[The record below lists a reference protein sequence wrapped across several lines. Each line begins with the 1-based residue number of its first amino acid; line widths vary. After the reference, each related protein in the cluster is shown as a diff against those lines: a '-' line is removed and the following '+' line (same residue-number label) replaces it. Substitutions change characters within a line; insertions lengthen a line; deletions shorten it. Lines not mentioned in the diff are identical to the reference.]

1 MKRIL
6 SCILVLV
13 VSVTSALAQTR
24 SATSIVIKFRTASS
38 LASPSLP
45 LQTVLS
51 SISRV
56 SISNAERILPDRNSN
71 TLSTIN
77 IFGLDRII
85 ILPLNKNISADSIAL
100 LVSKFS
106 EVEYAEPNHIT
117 HIDLLAKP
125 NDSLYNE
132 QWAHTA
138 MDVLGAWKTTQ
149 GDSTIHIG
157 FVDTGVEW
165 DHPDLIG
172 QFAVNPLEDIN
183 HNGLFDA
190 WSSSEKHL
198 DARGNL
204 VSGDLDGIDQDGNGY
219 IDDVIGYDFVDQE
232 NINFGDAQTRDAI
245 PFDEEPHS
253 HGTAVASVIG
263 AIANN
268 KIGLAGIAPKCK
280 LVALRAFD
288 ATGNAEDDDIATAI
302 IYAANNHIRI
312 VNLSFGDVV
321 PSMLQRDA
329 IRYATAQGVLVVASS
344 GNAGG
349 DGRHYPSDFDECM
362 SVGMTTRDQDG
373 KEVIAVE
380 SQHGEAMDLIAPG
393 GGINVLSVGGY
404 QVLSGT
410 SFSAPAVA
418 AVAGLILAS
427 HPKASNDNLRTILE
441 STTDDQFPLGFD
453 HTHANGRVNAK
464 RAVEFVGAATLKI
477 ASPNTDDVFHIG
489 TVANIRGTVASPLFN
504 YWTLSYAQGLNPD
517 ADVTNPVNW
526 IVIDSSDKQVIDNTL
541 TQFKT
546 KDLASGIYTLRL
558 AMKTSDSRTIE
569 ERMNIVL
576 TDTTQFN
583 TTLEIDTLYDKEKR
597 ILLVS
602 SRSASVTRATLL
614 YRTLNS
620 TNSWQAKN
628 DDRSTK
634 NHYITLTTNDV
645 EAGVPLEL
653 KIVLR
658 TSSGDSSS
666 LSTTATLPNE
676 AISHTGF
683 VQKPYSLPSGYLL
696 DSVITTSGNSNV
708 IESIAPG
715 GANYGAVTVFTFNKT
730 KNKFFGT
737 DSLNIQALPR
747 SVGNITGDGKPEIL
761 LQGSGNDIY
770 IYHGN
775 AAHSILGD
783 LSYVDTSTGLLFAT
797 SLTDV
802 DADGKDELVALATI
816 RSGNSLYQQFEVNK
830 LLPTRTK
837 LGSLINTTLPAPHY
851 AANNYSIADS
861 RSADFLGNGTKQ
873 IVILDDDADLS
884 IFKYDPSSASSFTTI
899 FTDQNDGN
907 SESRNIA
914 VGDFNG
920 DGKPDIAIAFHKSYD
935 VNDDNEYDFNYWT
948 VKVLFNLGN
957 DSFRTAYIDH
967 FNTARSSTPYRS
979 SLGSV
984 HSVTGNKYDDLV
996 LSLFPNFYL
1005 LEFDAAKNTM
1015 RPIWHFPIAN
1025 SPRGAIAFDFDGNGK
1040 REFGF
1045 TAGDSI
1051 NFFEQDQS
1059 LTDKAPA
1066 PAGLEVIPRDVDR
1079 VDLHWSPI
1087 QNATQYYILRAPNV
1101 PNAQYVVI
1109 DSTATTNYI
1118 DSDVANGE
1126 TYIYSVASFV
1136 PTFTNPSSTP
1146 APGIF
1151 CFVHPTPRVTINSWD
1166 QNRLRLH
1173 TSQLLSTSPLS
1184 GDQFVIDERIGAS
1197 SAIIGGDSLIIL
1209 TLDTTPVGSQTHTL
1223 RIRSFDV
1230 RDIWNSPFDTT
1241 AKLQWT
1247 PPIVHYPIQF
1257 YIVRW
1262 RFEGSRRIHVEFSLR
1277 PDDNALDPSHYT
1289 LSPFGKIVNI
1299 TRDPLNDTALYLEL
1313 SPNTVLNPIG
1323 RSYVL
1328 CIDNITGE
1336 SSPLETPTGNCLG
1349 ETPTA
1354 ASLDHVF
1361 VYPSPVRAS
1370 DETITFAGLTAQA
1383 EISIYSTEMRFL
1395 KRITTIDRSGGV
1407 QWDMRDENAKALPS
1421 GVYIYHV
1428 TGKDDAGNSVKTNES
1443 KFVIIR
1449 DR

>member
-6 SCILVLV
+6 FCILVLI
-13 VSVTSALAQTR
+13 VSTTSAFAQTR
-24 SATSIVIKFRTASS
+24 PATSLVIKFRATSS
-38 LASPSLP
+38 LSSPSQS
-45 LQTVLS
+45 LQAVLS
-51 SISRV
+51 AISPISIG
-56 SISNAERILPDRNSN
+56 NAQRILPNRNSN
-71 TLSTIN
+71 TLSTKN
-77 IFGLDRII
+77 TFGLDRII
-85 ILPLNKNISADSIAL
+85 ILPLDKNIRADSIAS
-100 LVSKFS
+100 LVSKFA
-106 EVEYAEPNHIT
+106 EIEYAEPNHIT

-165 DHPDLIG
+165 NHPDLIG

-190 WSSSEKHL
+190 WSSNEKHL

-204 VSGDLDGIDQDGNGY
+204 VSGDLDGIDQDRNGY

-253 HGTAVASVIG
+253 HGTAVSSVIA

-268 KIGLAGIAPKCK
+268 KIGIAGIAPKCK

-288 ATGNAEDDDIATAI
+288 ATGNAEDDDIASAI
-302 IYAANNHIRI
+302 IYAANNGVRI
-312 VNLSFGDVV
+312 LNLSFGDVV

-329 IRYATAQGVLVVASS
+329 IRYASAQGVLVVASS

-349 DGRHYPSDFDECM
+349 DGRHYPSDVDECI

-373 KEVIAVE
+373 NEVIAVE

-393 GGINVLSVGGY
+393 GGIKVLSVGGY

-427 HPKASNDNLRTILE
+427 HPKASNNDLRTILE

-464 RAVEFVGAATLKI
+464 RAVEFVGGATLKI
-477 ASPNTDDVFHIG
+477 ASPHTDDAFHIG
-489 TVANIRGTVASPLFN
+489 ALATIRGTVASPLFK
-504 YWTLSYAQGLNPD
+504 YWTISYAAGLNPD
-517 ADVTNPVNW
+517 ADITNPVRW
-526 IVIDSSDKQVIDNTL
+526 IVIDSGDKQILNNTL
-541 TQFKT
+541 TQFNT
-546 KDLASGIYTLRL
+546 KNLASGTYTLRL
-558 AMKTSDSRTIE
+558 AMNTSYSRTIE

-576 TDTTQFN
+576 LDTTQFN
-583 TTLEIDTLYDKEKR
+583 ATLSIDTLYDKEKR

-602 SRSASVTRATLL
+602 SRSASATRATLL
-614 YRTLNS
+614 YRRIG
-620 TNSWQAKN
+620 TNTWQAKN
-628 DDRSTK
+628 DDRLTK
-634 NHYITLTTNDV
+634 NHSIALTTNDV

-653 KIVLR
+653 NIVLR
-658 TSSGDSSS
+658 TAAGDSSV
-666 LSTTATLPNE
+666 LSATTTLPNE
-676 AISHTGF
+676 AVSHSGF
-683 VQKPYSLPSGYLL
+683 IQKAYSLPSGYLL
-696 DSVITTSGNSNV
+696 DSVITTFGNSNV

-715 GANYGAVTVFTFNKT
+715 GANYGAVKVFTFNKAS
-730 KNKFFGT
+730 NKFFVT

-747 SVGNITGDGKPEIL
+747 SVGSITGDGKPEVL

-770 IYHGN
+770 VYRGN
-775 AAHSILGD
+775 ATHSILGD
-783 LSYVDTSTGLLFAT
+783 LSYVDTTSGLLFAT
-797 SLTDV
+797 TLTDV

-816 RSGNSLYQQFEVNK
+816 KSGNSLYQQFEVNK

-837 LGSLINTTLPAPHY
+837 LGSLINNTLPAPHY

-861 RSADFLGNGTKQ
+861 RSADFLGNNTKQ
-873 IVILDDDADLS
+873 IAILDDDADLN
-884 IFKYDPSSASSFTTI
+884 IYKYDPSSTSSFMNV

-907 SESRNIA
+907 TESRNIA
-914 VGDFNG
+914 VADFNG
-920 DGKPDIAIAFHKSYD
+920 DGKPDIAIAYHKSYD

-957 DSFRTAYIDH
+957 DLFRTAYVDH

-979 SLGSV
+979 SLGAV
-984 HSVTGNKYDDLV
+984 HSVTDKNYDNLA
-996 LSLFPNFYL
+996 LALFPNFYL
-1005 LEFDAAKNTM
+1005 LEYDSVRKTM
-1015 RPIWHFPIAN
+1015 HPIWHFPIAN

-1045 TAGDSI
+1045 AAGDSI

-1059 LTDKAPA
+1059 FTDKAPA
-1066 PAGLEVIPRDVDR
+1066 PAGLQVIPRDVNR
-1079 VDLHWSPI
+1079 IDLHWSLIP
-1087 QNATQYYILRAPNV
+1087 NATQYFILRALNE
-1101 PNAQYVVI
+1101 PNAQYIVI
-1109 DSTATTNYI
+1109 DSTTTTSYI
-1118 DSDVANGE
+1118 DSNVVNGE
-1126 TYIYSVASFV
+1126 TFIYSVASLV
-1136 PTFTNPSSTP
+1136 PTFTNPSSDP

-1151 CFVHPTPRVTINSWD
+1151 CFVHPTPKLKSLRWD
-1166 QNRLRLH
+1166 GNRLLVT

-1184 GDQFVIDERIGAS
+1184 GDQFVIDERIGAT

-1209 TLDTTPVGSQTHTL
+1209 TLDTTSLASQNHTL
-1223 RIRSFDV
+1223 RVRSFDV
-1230 RDIWNSPFDTT
+1230 RDIWNSPFDTMT
-1241 AKLQWT
+1241 SLNWT
-1247 PPIVHYPIQF
+1247 PTAVVIELKF
-1257 YIVRW
+1257 FIVRW
-1262 RFEGSRRIHVEFSLR
+1262 RFEGSSRIHIEFSLP
-1277 PDDNALDPSHYT
+1277 PDDNALTISNYT
-1289 LSPFGKIVNI
+1289 LSPFGKII
-1299 TRDPLNDTALYLEL
+1299 SASRDPLNDSAIYLEL
-1313 SPNTVLNPIG
+1313 APNTILTPIG
-1323 RSYVL
+1323 RSFVL
-1328 CIDNITGE
+1328 CIENITSHSTLIE
-1336 SSPLETPTGNCLG
+1336 SSTGNCLG

-1354 ASLDHVF
+1354 ESLDHLF
-1361 VYPSPVRAS
+1361 TYPSPVRAS
-1370 DETITFAGLTAQA
+1370 DETMTFAGLTAQA
-1383 EISIYSTEMRFL
+1383 EISIYSPEMRFL
-1395 KRITTIDRSGGV
+1395 KRITTLDRSGGV
-1407 QWDMRDENAKALPS
+1407 QWDMRDENGKALPS

-1428 TGKDDAGNSVKTNES
+1428 TGKDDAGNSVKANES